1 MLNLWT
7 ARCLAE
13 HAGGTE
19 DSQKEFLHILI
30 SACWGLYPDHVLN
43 VDLIH
48 FQIHQDSIMPK
59 PLSAL
64 TERTFILIKIFFQQS
79 ASETHHSLGYW
90 PSINN
95 WILKICPKVQDLN
108 SYLSEVMI
116 CSNNIEWKVQEEKIF
131 LLQSMHN
138 AVTLVSAFAVKNFSI
153 SCDLCLT
160 LMFYQNQNPSHQLEF
175 WQFKLESQ
183 ITQW

>member
-1 MLNLWT
+1 MQVVPKTVKRSSCISL
-7 ARCLAE
+7 
-13 HAGGTE
+13 
-19 DSQKEFLHILI
+19 FLLVGAFILI
-30 SACWGLYPDHVLN
+30 MCL
-43 VDLIH
+43 
-48 FQIHQDSIMPK
+48 M
-59 PLSAL
+59 L
-64 TERTFILIKIFFQQS
+64 TWSTFRSTRIPSCQSLCLHSLRELLFLIKIFFQQS
-79 ASETHHSLGYW
+79 ASETHHSLSYW